1 MGAVQC
7 HGRGLYAGVDE
18 ISMTTSVER
27 SAPVEFRM
35 SRGMLT
41 GTVIPYNR
49 RAKDRPEIFESEA
62 FVSGVDGAAL
72 VLQHDRDRVIA
83 AQPEALT
90 FTDTPLSLSLR
101 ALLPPDGAEARLVRR
116 QALRGLSVGFRSIE
130 ERQENGLRVITRAHL
145 DHVALVD
152 SGSYP
157 TTEVEIRQAF
167 DDVGTWLKAMI
178 PTGIGR
184 PMACRCQGPDCDS
197 VQFESGS
204 LDLGEGDTLAV
215 GGGGYANVL
224 GSRKRGTLITEIT
237 EKGMRVGLTAR
248 DTETARRVIE
258 NAKVA
263 PIFVRPLLDLDQSE
277 YVDEDRVRTFSRA
290 SVRAFLIKPTDAAEG
305 HRPAEIDGAPPP
317 EPRAR
322 RWWL

>member
-1 MGAVQC
+1 MGAVKRAQC
-7 HGRGLYAGVDE
+7 GLYAGVDE
-18 ISMTTSVER
+18 ISMTLTIER
-27 SAPVEFRM
+27 AAPVELRFDGRELFG
-35 SRGMLT
+35 R
-41 GTVIPYNR
+41 VITYGE
-49 RAKDRPEIFESEA
+49 RARDRPERFLTRS
-62 FVSGVDGAAL
+62 FVSGIPEAPL
-72 VLQHDRDRVIA
+72 VLQHDRRIVLV
-83 AQPEALT
+83 EAPQYVHNE
-90 FTDTPLSLSLR
+90 FGVELR
-101 ALLPPDGAEARLVRR
+101 SRLPPRSAAASLVARGTLG
-116 QALRGLSVGFRSIE
+116 GLSVGFHPLE
-130 ERQENGLRVITRAHL
+130 ERQEAGERLIMRAHL
-145 DHVALVD
+145 DHVGLVD
-152 SGSYP
+152 SGSYRSS
-157 TTEVEIRQAF
+157 TVEIRQQF

-184 PMACRCQGPDCDS
+184 PMACRCQGPDCDM
-197 VQFESGS
+197 VQFKPGS

-224 GSRKRGTLITEIT
+224 GSKKRGTLITEIT
-237 EKGMRVGLTAR
+237 EEGMRVGLTAR

-277 YVDEDRVRTFSRA
+277 YVDENRMRTFSRA
-290 SVRAFLIKPTDAAEG
+290 SVRAFLIKPTDASEG